1 MANGLSSNGKPLL
14 EHAGPMPEDW
24 ANEERSYIFECRLGR
39 AQQLKAIGNEHFRQ
53 SEWALAHV
61 RYMKALYHAHFDELQ
76 CWDLMDT
83 HKDMLRAV
91 QGPVK
96 LNNVVCILKLAAAG
110 DELDTLPVDKGDGEA
125 ETWIDRAE
133 ELCNEVIKSDPQ
145 NPKAHYRKSQ
155 VLEHRGDTSGAERC
169 LDEVEKLEGKSG
181 TVRTA
186 RARLREQRKA
196 ARARERELFGGLIQE
211 SSIAEAED
219 AAAERRE
226 ARRALILRVTN
237 VLGAPVTWPAGLLL
251 RLLRPLWALVERLS
265 AAMFNGA
272 LRNFLGDD
280 AVEQAHEHQE

>member
-1 MANGLSSNGKPLL
+1 MSKPLL

-39 AQQLKAIGNEHFRQ
+39 AQQLKSLGNDHFRE
-53 SEWALAHV
+53 SEWALAHA

-76 CWDLMDT
+76 CWDLMDK

-96 LNNVVCILKLAAAG
+96 LNNVVCILRLAETG
-110 DELDTLPVDKGDGEA
+110 DELDALPVDKGDGEA

-133 ELCNEVIKSDPQ
+133 ELCNEVIKFDPK

-169 LDEVEKLEGKSG
+169 LDEVEKLEGKSS

-186 RARLREQRKA
+186 RVRLREQRKA

-211 SSIAEAED
+211 SSVAEAAD
-219 AAAERRE
+219 AAAEQRE

-251 RLLRPLWALVERLS
+251 RLLRPLWALIERLGV
-265 AAMFNGA
+265 AMFNSA
-272 LRNFLGDD
+272 LRRVFGED
-280 AVEQAHEHQE
+280 AVEHAHAHQD